1 MQQKLVRTPA
11 AQRQSQQLDRI
22 DSIKRPS
29 RKANTRSRHTKSI
42 ETARPRRYCDSVVIQ
57 ITTTQNLVAVLD
69 QVVKTG
75 FFGTSR
81 AAAAERLLAEAI
93 RDLLKEG
100 TIQKRQKAFEAQ

>member
-11 AQRQSQQLDRI
+11 AQRQSRRLDRI
-22 DSIKRPS
+22 DLTKRHS
-29 RKANTRSRHTKSI
+29 SNATTMSRHTKGN
-42 ETARPRRYCDSVVIQ
+42 EAAKRRRSSNSVVIQ

-69 QVVKTG
+69 QVVLTG

-100 TIQKRQKAFEAQ
+100 TIQKRKKAFEAQ